1 MSTNGWEYSE
11 NTQTLIGQQRKRLVD
26 QDTGE
31 VIEVD
36 QITKRA
42 YGQKAFWKVY
52 LMDFLNILGIFD
64 SKQLDVFIYILENTE
79 QSNNTFIGTYSKIQ
93 EATGVSRPT
102 VAKIMIKL
110 QENKFVT
117 KVQNGVWQV
126 NPNIMMKGNESKK
139 QMLLSYYSEPIDE
152 VACAKEDSNK

>member
-1 MSTNGWEYSE
+1 
-11 NTQTLIGQQRKRLVD
+11 
-26 QDTGE
+26 
-31 VIEVD
+31 
-36 QITKRA
+36 
-42 YGQKAFWKVY
+42 
-52 LMDFLNILGIFD
+52 
-64 SKQLDVFIYILENTE
+64 
-79 QSNNTFIGTYSKIQ
+79 
-93 EATGVSRPT
+93 
-102 VAKIMIKL
+102 MIKL